1 MKRPLRVHFLM
12 GMYAWCVAGV
22 EGVLVTINLVVGVV
36 VAGCWFLCWLLSL
49 PVNRRRILGNVICGA
64 STGQVDNITKSRRQ
78 SREEFGQIV
87 HYNYSHRVRIHKT
100 NRIRGALVDT
110 SQTPP
115 HETGNNSC
123 PNAINC
129 STEAV
134 EATALSIVRETVTTL
149 SDLSHHRC
157 TDRVDKRG
165 TTLTAAL
172 PSD

>member
-1 MKRPLRVHFLM
+1 M

-36 VAGCWFLCWLLSL
+36 VAGCCAGCCCC
-49 PVNRRRILGNVICGA
+49 P
-64 STGQVDNITKSRRQ
+64 STDDVSWAMLFVVPQPGRWTTLQGYRQ

-134 EATALSIVRETVTTL
+134 EASALSIVRETVTTF

>member
-1 MKRPLRVHFLM
+1 M
-12 GMYAWCVAGV
+12 
-22 EGVLVTINLVVGVV
+22 LVPGCCCCPSTDDVSWAMLFVVPQPGRWTTTRFNFQVRFQ
-36 VAGCWFLCWLLSL
+36 GY
-49 PVNRRRILGNVICGA
+49 RR
-64 STGQVDNITKSRRQ
+64 
-78 SREEFGQIV
+78 SREEFDQIV

-134 EATALSIVRETVTTL
+134 EASALSIVRETATTL
-149 SDLSHHRC
+149 SDQSHHRC
-157 TDRVDKRG
+157 TDRVDKEVPHSQQHCHQIE
-165 TTLTAAL
+165 LTETN
-172 PSD
+172 SRHSNDTFTNKNG